1 VPDSGGSGRRL
12 TKRAWIRYAALCDPG
27 LKRRKVGVVVLRKG
41 DEQVFVGAAEAS
53 FVRSLRSSQAASD
66 SNGDGDRD
74 ISKTAS
80 QVLLSIIADSEE
92 KGAADAE

>member
-1 VPDSGGSGRRL
+1 VPDSGGSERRL
-12 TKRAWIRYAALCDPG
+12 TKRAWIQYAALYDPG
-27 LKRRKVGVVVLRKG
+27 LKRRKVEVVALRKG
-41 DEQVFVGAAEAS
+41 DELSLCQCGRS
-53 FVRSLRSSQAASD
+53 KLVRSRRSSQAASD